1 MRGKDILA
9 KFVLPPHSAAEL
21 DETSAAAMLGCIA
34 DTGVFYSSDGGPIRE
49 SLDPEEETG
58 LGADGLLRRLVA
70 S

>member
-34 DTGVFYSSDGGPIRE
+34 NTGVFLFFG
-49 SLDPEEETG
+49 
-58 LGADGLLRRLVA
+58 RRPH
-70 S
+70 

>member
-34 DTGVFYSSDGGPIRE
+34 NTGVFLFFGRQPH
-49 SLDPEEETG
+49 
-58 LGADGLLRRLVA
+58 
-70 S
+70 